1 MEVNKK
7 VVPLHSH
14 LKNGCLKRRRV
25 LLKDWLRGK
34 KNKNFQ
40 KKFGS
45 LKIMLTFASPFE
57 KRASQEEK
65 TSSLKRLIT
74 VQEASTEKIQFIE
87 KR

>member
-1 MEVNKK
+1 MSEKTISSYERLAARQEK
-7 VVPLHSH
+7 I
-14 LKNGCLKRRRV
+14 KIFK
-25 LLKDWLRGK
+25 
-34 KNKNFQ
+34 

-45 LKIMLTFASPFE
+45 LKIMLTFATPIQ
-57 KRASQEEK
+57 KRASKEGY

>member
-1 MEVNKK
+1 MPTFAAPFE
-7 VVPLHSH
+7 
-14 LKNGCLKRRRV
+14 KRV
-25 LLKDWLRGK
+25 SEKTMSSTKDWLRGEK
-34 KNKNFQ
+34 KQKFS

-57 KRASQEEK
+57 KRASQEGK

-74 VQEASTEKIQFIE
+74 VQEASTEKKQFIE